1 MLSITSRV
9 ISSKA
14 RNLAECTGEKVLLGE
29 TKVSFV
35 ATDANAPRRSCVR
48 SLGASLCR
56 DDTIDEI
63 LVLVDNCY
71 IISYCSTYWYTNY
84 VSSSVRS
91 KYPCWIAEWNTKC
104 TYSGNTICGRTDA
117 LMSTTAAAAR

>member
-71 IISYCSTYWYTNY
+71 IISFF
-84 VSSSVRS
+84 
-91 KYPCWIAEWNTKC
+91 
-104 TYSGNTICGRTDA
+104 
-117 LMSTTAAAAR
+117 L

>member
-1 MLSITSRV
+1 MLSKTSRV

-14 RNLAECTGEKVLLGE
+14 RNLAECPGEKGLLGK

-35 ATDANAPRRSCVR
+35 ATDANAPRRPCAR
-48 SLGASLCR
+48 SLGASFCR

-71 IISYCSTYWYTNY
+71 IITNFIDCCAMHEIRLRLGKMQT
-84 VSSSVRS
+84 SLLFLS
-91 KYPCWIAEWNTKC
+91 PCTNFV
-104 TYSGNTICGRTDA
+104 
-117 LMSTTAAAAR
+117 L